1 MVVIWTSFSSA
12 SILSCAWSSQSFLFF
27 LKFKKV
33 IDLLFL
39 TILQLLSLLLSQS
52 CAVQLQH
59 HDAIYFVR
67 LWDVHKQKYCH
78 IKYTKHTV
86 TILHVHWRHWG
97 FLSNIDDCEVLL
109 LSQRCAA
116 LWWFGISCIIT
127 QWFFYSW
134 NLMIS
139 KTVEAKMNQTHFN
152 WKDFCL

>member
-1 MVVIWTSFSSA
+1 VVVIWTSFSSA
-12 SILSCAWSSQSFLFF
+12 SILSCVWSSQSFLFF
-27 LKFKKV
+27 PKFKKV
-33 IDLLFL
+33 IHLLFW

-59 HDAIYFVR
+59 HNAIYFVR

-97 FLSNIDDCEVLL
+97 FLNWWSWSVSAEPKMCCTMVVWNLL
-109 LSQRCAA
+109 HYHSVVIL
-116 LWWFGISCIIT
+116 FI
-127 QWFFYSW
+127 

-139 KTVEAKMNQTHFN
+139 KTLQAKMNQTHYN